1 MWHNNVDV
9 AEMLGQTFT
18 SVQMS
23 HDREEVV
30 FANDTVKYT
39 LYHEQDCCESV
50 SVEEIAG
57 DLSDLENWP
66 LLVSYESSNIDD
78 DFDPAITSG
87 EESFTWTFYNFATY
101 KGYVTVRFL
110 GTSNGYYSESVYCRK
125 ELINN

>member
-1 MWHNNVDV
+1 MWHTNVDV

-30 FANDTVKYT
+30 FMNDTVKYT
-39 LYHEQDCCESV
+39 LYHEMDCCERV
-50 SVEEIAG
+50 SVEDITG

-66 LLVSYESSNIDD
+66 LLISYEESNIDD
-78 DFDPAITSG
+78 DYDPAITSAH
-87 EESFTWTFYNFATY
+87 ESFTWTFYNFATY
-101 KGYVTVRFL
+101 KGYVTIRFL